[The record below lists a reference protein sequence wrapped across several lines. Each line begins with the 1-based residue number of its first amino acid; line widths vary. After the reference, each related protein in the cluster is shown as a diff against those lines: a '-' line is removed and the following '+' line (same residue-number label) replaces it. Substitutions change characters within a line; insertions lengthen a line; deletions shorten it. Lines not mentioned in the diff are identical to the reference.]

1 MKMSKNE
8 KTAETPVVV
17 GASGAVGILPDGY
30 FAEILSESSDDNSGA
45 VESPSSDTDVVHR

>member
-1 MKMSKNE
+1 MSKNE

-30 FAEILSESSDDNSGA
+30 FAEILSEASDDNSGA